1 MVAAVGATSSGRNNE
16 AEEWAQ
22 GLTLREVHAPGQGE
36 PEDSLT
42 TVKDR
47 DRQPGGGQD
56 QLPLQKQKVL
66 QKCPAGL
73 TSRLRHTHL
82 SCVNRV
88 GEEACRLNQ
97 SQAARRL
104 ALPCRL
110 AKSGTGR
117 ATEKGRA
124 EEEQQQTSGLCTP
137 TPGQRGAAILVRKGV
152 AQEGGRLTLSLA
164 AMHLKRETSFL

>member
-1 MVAAVGATSSGRNNE
+1 MLQVKGSPR
-16 AEEWAQ
+16 
-22 GLTLREVHAPGQGE
+22 TL
-36 PEDSLT
+36 SLQSRT
-42 TVKDR
+42 EG
-47 DRQPGGGQD
+47 RQPGGGQD

-66 QKCPAGL
+66 RKCPAGP

-97 SQAARRL
+97 SQAAHSRL

-164 AMHLKRETSFL
+164 AMHLKRETSSL